1 MKELLAV
8 INKEGFITT
17 GGLRVDVKVTDVKQ
31 SYGRT
36 RYLVTPIAGE
46 GEVWVESVTFA
57 N

>member
-36 RYLVTPIAGE
+36 RYLVTPLAGE